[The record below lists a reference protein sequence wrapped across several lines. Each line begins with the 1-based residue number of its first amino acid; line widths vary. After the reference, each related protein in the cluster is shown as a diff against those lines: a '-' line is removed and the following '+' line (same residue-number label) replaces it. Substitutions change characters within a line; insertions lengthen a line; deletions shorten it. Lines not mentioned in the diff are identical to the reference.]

1 MKRSKLVLLL
11 IVLVVV
17 AVLVYVGMKFMPRS
31 SSGPTPP
38 PTAGADAKP
47 AGNPSLTVATVLPQ
61 RAQLPISL
69 AANGNVMAWQEAV
82 IGSEANGLRLKEV
95 RVNVG
100 DTVKAGQV
108 LAVFASETVNAD
120 VAQARAAVA
129 EANATAADASANAK
143 RAQTL
148 QRTGALSEQQINQYL
163 TTADTARARVE
174 SARATLDAQQLR
186 VTQTRVL
193 APDDGVISS
202 RTATVG
208 SVVGVGTEL
217 FKLIRKGRLEWRA
230 EVTSVELGRLA
241 PGTKVKV
248 TAPSGATMDGTVR
261 MIAPTVDPQ
270 TRNALVYVDLPVS
283 ADSAMPVKA
292 GMFAHGEFVL
302 GESAAVTVPQQAVLL
317 RDGFSYVFQ
326 LRDRSGDTAHVA
338 QAKVQTGRRLGEQV
352 EIVDGLAADAQVV
365 VRGAAF
371 LTDGDLV
378 RVVDESTT
386 PAATPAPVPGAVTS
400 PPPAAPVSTTTP
412 VMPVAKP

>member
-11 IVLVVV
+11 IILVVV
-17 AVLVYVGMKFMPRS
+17 AVLVYVGMKFIPGS

-38 PTAGADAKP
+38 PTTGKNAEAKP

-61 RAQLPISL
+61 RVQLPISL

-108 LAVFASETVNAD
+108 LAIFASETVNAD
-120 VAQARAAVA
+120 VAQARAAVT

-174 SARATLDAQQLR
+174 SARATLEAQQLR
-186 VTQTRVL
+186 LTQTRVL

-217 FKLIRKGRLEWRA
+217 FKMIRKGRLEWRA
-230 EVTSVELGRLA
+230 EVTSAELGRLA

-248 TAPSGATMDGTVR
+248 TAPSGATLDGTVR

-270 TRNALVYVDLPVS
+270 TRNALVYVDLPVT

-302 GESAAVTVPQQAVLL
+302 GESSAVTVPQQAVLL

-326 LRDRSGDTAHVA
+326 LRDRSGETGHVS

-352 EIVDGLAADAQVV
+352 EIIEGLAPDAQVV

-378 RVVDESTT
+378 RVVDEAAA
-386 PAATPAPVPGAVTS
+386 PAAVPGAVTS
-400 PPPAAPVSTTTP
+400 PPPAAPLSTTSP
-412 VMPVAKP
+412 VVPGAKP

>member
-1 MKRSKLVLLL
+1 MKRSRLVLLL
-11 IVLVVV
+11 IIVVV
-17 AVLVYVGMKFMPRS
+17 LAAAIYLGMKFMPGS

-38 PTAGADAKP
+38 PTPESKP

-61 RAQLPISL
+61 RMQLPISL

-100 DTVKAGQV
+100 DAVKAGQV

-129 EANATAADASANAK
+129 EANATASDAAANAK

-186 VTQTRVL
+186 LTQTRVL

-230 EVTSVELGRLA
+230 EVTSAELGRIA

-248 TAPSGATMDGTVR
+248 TAPSGATLDGTVR

-270 TRNALVYVDLPVS
+270 TRNALVYVDLPVA

-292 GMFAHGEFVL
+292 GMFAHGDFVL
-302 GESAAVTVPQQAVLL
+302 GESAAVTVPQQSVLL

-326 LRDRSGDTAHVA
+326 LRDRNGDTGHVV

-352 EIVDGLAADAQVV
+352 EIVGGLTPDAQVV

-371 LTDGDLV
+371 LTDGDMV
-378 RVVDESTT
+378 RVVDEAAA
-386 PAATPAPVPGAVTS
+386 PAAVPGAVTS
-400 PPPAAPVSTTTP
+400 PPPAAPVSTTNP
-412 VMPVAKP
+412 AVPVAKP

>member
-1 MKRSKLVLLL
+1 MKLKPVSVLLIL
-11 IVLVVV
+11 AAV
-17 AVLVYVGMKFMPRS
+17 AAAVFVGMKFLPS
-31 SSGPTPP
+31 SPPGPTPP
-38 PTAGADAKP
+38 AATPAAP

-61 RAQLPISL
+61 RVQLPITL
-69 AANGNVMAWQEAV
+69 GANGNIVAWQEAV
-82 IGSEANGLRLKEV
+82 LGSEANGLRLKEV

-108 LAVFASETVNAD
+108 LAVFASETVMAE

-129 EANATAADASANAK
+129 EANANASDAAANAT
-143 RAQTL
+143 RAQSL
-148 QRTGALSEQQINQYL
+148 QRTGALSVQQINQYQ

-174 SARATLDAQQLR
+174 SAKATLDAQQLR
-186 VTQTRVL
+186 LVQTRVL

-217 FKLIRKGRLEWRA
+217 FRMIRKGRLEWRA
-230 EVTSVELGRLA
+230 EVISTELGRLGA
-241 PGTKVKV
+241 GTKVQV
-248 TAPSGATMDGTVR
+248 TAPSGASLEGTVR

-283 ADSAMPVKA
+283 ADSTMPVKA

-302 GESAAVTVPQQAVLL
+302 GTSAAVTVPQQSVLL
-317 RDGFSYVFQ
+317 RDGFSYVFH
-326 LRDRSGDTAHVA
+326 LRDRTGDTGHVV
-338 QAKVQTGRRLGEQV
+338 QAKVRTGRRLGDQV
-352 EIVDGLAADAQVV
+352 EIVEGLPADAHVV

-378 RVVDESTT
+378 RITDDAAASGAAGSAS
-386 PAATPAPVPGAVTS
+386 PAAAPAPI
-400 PPPAAPVSTTTP
+400 STTTP
-412 VMPVAKP
+412 ALPVAKP

>member
-1 MKRSKLVLLL
+1 MKLKPVPVL
-11 IVLVVV
+11 IIV
-17 AVLVYVGMKFMPRS
+17 AVIAVAVFVGMKFLPKS
-31 SSGPTPP
+31 PSGPTPP
-38 PTAGADAKP
+38 AAQSATPT
-47 AGNPSLTVATVLPQ
+47 GNPSLTVATVAPQ
-61 RAQLPISL
+61 RVQLPIAL
-69 AANGNVMAWQEAV
+69 AANGNIVAWQEAV

-100 DTVKAGQV
+100 DAVKAGQV

-129 EANATAADASANAK
+129 EAKATASDAAANAA

-148 QRTGALSEQQINQYL
+148 QKTGALSVQQINQYS
-163 TTADTARARVE
+163 TTADTAKARVE
-174 SARATLDAQQLR
+174 SAQATLDAQQLR
-186 VTQTRVL
+186 MVQTRVL

-230 EVTSVELGRLA
+230 EVTSAELGRLA

-248 TAPSGATMDGTVR
+248 TAPSGATLEGSVR

-270 TRNALVYVDLPVS
+270 TRNALVYVDLPVA

-302 GESAAVTVPQQAVLL
+302 GASAAVTVPQQAVLL

-326 LRDRSGDTAHVA
+326 LRDRSGDTGHVS
-338 QAKVQTGRRLGEQV
+338 QFKVQTGRRLGEQV
-352 EIVDGLAADAQVV
+352 EIVEGLAADAQVV

-378 RVVDESTT
+378 RVVDEAS
-386 PAATPAPVPGAVTS
+386 PAAVPGATTS
-400 PPPAAPVSTTTP
+400 LPPAAPVSSTTP
-412 VMPVAKP
+412 ALPVAKP